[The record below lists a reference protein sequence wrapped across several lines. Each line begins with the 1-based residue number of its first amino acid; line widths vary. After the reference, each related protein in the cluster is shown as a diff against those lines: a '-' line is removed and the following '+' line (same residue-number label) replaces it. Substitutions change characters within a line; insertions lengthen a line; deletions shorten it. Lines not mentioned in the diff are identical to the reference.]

1 MKKLLFCAALIAA
14 VAVTSCKSD
23 DNGGDD
29 GCETCDFNGESLELC
44 DNGDGTYS
52 LDGEE
57 IELDGQSFNEIVFA
71 LELLGA
77 SCN

>member
-1 MKKLLFCAALIAA
+1 MKKVLFFAALSVA

-29 GCETCDFNGESLELC
+29 GCQTCDFNGESIELC

-52 LDGEE
+52 LDGEDT
-57 IELDGQSFNEIVFA
+57 ELDGQSFNEIVLAF
-71 LELLGA
+71 ELLGA